1 MIAIIVQFIRNF
13 CCVLKSLLPSN
24 SILQIR
30 HELNILSFASKD
42 GYGYSILEL
51 IIALTQFLA
60 VLFNIYYGIK
70 DLLNGL
76 KENKKLQKWII
87 AMDSFALNE
96 DARSSITKLS
106 NNNFVS
112 LQSYV
117 ITRQFID
124 KEKKSKEYQ
133 LIAGIWQIIFGVSFM
148 FLCLNTLRMVQPKPV
163 IDALIAMEIGLA
175 YFLVYMWDSFL
186 EKVKLAGRQYYLSN
200 KVGSTDAITKSSILQ
215 TYLQE
220 GGYDINN
227 IHKSVLVL
235 DDKYHPEWR
244 NELANESEPST
255 ETLVATFRSVS
266 SLLDDLVE
274 IKKKEDED
282 TKKLLLRNAEITYS
296 FALLDL
302 VYFLLN
308 FIAGHGYMMGILAF
322 YLPTN
327 NSYLLKLYFLGFS
340 HSDADWYGNFTGDL
354 AWTIEPVLILLVSA
368 IGHLTKPKEEEKVKK
383 D

>member
-1 MIAIIVQFIRNF
+1 M
-13 CCVLKSLLPSN
+13 
-24 SILQIR
+24 
-30 HELNILSFASKD
+30 
-42 GYGYSILEL
+42 

-60 VLFNIYYGIK
+60 VLFNIFYGIK
-70 DLLNGL
+70 DLLNGS
-76 KENKKLQKWII
+76 KENKKLKKWIV

-96 DARSSITKLS
+96 DARSSIKKLDS
-106 NNNFVS
+106 GNFVS
-112 LQSYV
+112 IQAYIL
-117 ITRQFID
+117 TRQFID

-133 LIAGIWQIIFGVSFM
+133 LISGIWQIIFGISFM

-186 EKVKLAGRQYYLSN
+186 EKIKLAGRQYYLSN

-227 IHKSVLVL
+227 IHKSVLIL
-235 DDKYHPEWR
+235 DDKFHPAWR
-244 NELANESEPST
+244 NELPSDELEPST
-255 ETLVATFRSVS
+255 ETLITTFRSVS
-266 SLLDDLVE
+266 SLLDNLVE

-282 TKKLLLRNAEITYS
+282 TKKSLLKNAEVTYC
-296 FALLDL
+296 FAFLDL

-308 FIAGHGYMMGILAF
+308 LIAGHGYMMGILAF

-327 NSYLLKLYFLGFS
+327 NSYLLKLSFLGFS
-340 HSDADWYGNFTGDL
+340 HSDADWYGNFAGDL
-354 AWTIEPVLILLVSA
+354 AWTIEPALVLLVSV
-368 IGHLTKPKEEEKVKK
+368 ISNLRKPKEEEKIKN